1 MSETNVDV
9 TLIVNIPAAR
19 IVRKCI
25 STVEAVLSVM
35 EA

>member
-9 TLIVNIPAAR
+9 TLIVNVPAAR
-19 IVRKCI
+19 IVRKYI
-25 STVEAVLSVM
+25 SIVEAILSVM